1 MPPAP
6 GLFSMITGWPSRSL
20 RPFAVKRAALSVL
33 PPGEN
38 GTIQVIGRF
47 G

>member
-6 GLFSMITGWPSRSL
+6 GLFSTTTGWPSRSL
-20 RPFAVKRAALSVL
+20 RLFAVKRAALSVT
-33 PPGEN
+33 PPGAN
-38 GTIQVIGRF
+38 GTTQVIGRF

>member
-20 RPFAVKRAALSVL
+20 RLLAVKRAALSVT

-38 GTIQVIGRF
+38 GTTQVIGRL